1 MAKNKNTKNSKTAKP
16 NKATAKVAA
25 KTTTKATAK
34 PAKVAAKA
42 APKKDLKPQK
52 VVKATKTVAVAKVM
66 VKGPVAKELK
76 TGAKTTTKIEVAP
89 AAPVKEITKE
99 AKEAARVAEER
110 AMSLNLRSFRNQQDV
125 EKFYRFVVENDLRRE
140 AKMVLDKIFVEVA
153 SQKKKRRAAA
163 KKK

>member
-1 MAKNKNTKNSKTAKP
+1 MSKNKK
-16 NKATAKVAA
+16 A
-25 KTTTKATAK
+25 KTSK
-34 PAKVAAKA
+34 PAKASKPVPKAAAKPVKP
-42 APKKDLKPQK
+42 APKKDIKPPQK
-52 VVKATKTVAVAKVM
+52 NIKPVIATTKIVAKV
-66 VKGPVAKELK
+66 PVAKE
-76 TGAKTTTKIEVAP
+76 TKKSAVVVPSKKEAVIVE
-89 AAPVKEITKE
+89 PVKEITKE
-99 AKEAARVAEER
+99 AKEAARVAEEK